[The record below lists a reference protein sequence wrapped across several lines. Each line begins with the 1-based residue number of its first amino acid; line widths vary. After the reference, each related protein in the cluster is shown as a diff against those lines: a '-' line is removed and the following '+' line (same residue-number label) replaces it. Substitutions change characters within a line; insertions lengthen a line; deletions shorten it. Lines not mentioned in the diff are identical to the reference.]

1 MAYRDIEKFMAHSK
15 EKKIP
20 EKGLKA
26 DLLDKDFRITA
37 LKMLKELKEERK
49 WCINKNGNINKEIE
63 NLKRNQQEILE
74 LKVQ

>member
-1 MAYRDIEKFMAHSK
+1 MAYKDIEKFMAHSK

-20 EKGLKA
+20 EKDLKA

-49 WCINKNGNINKEIE
+49 
-63 NLKRNQQEILE
+63 
-74 LKVQ
+74 